1 MVGQNDWPMW
11 KILTDPHSILL
22 KIPCLWE
29 RVEKYKH
36 SCEMG
41 ESKNKKRGPKFKP
54 EEQNPEWSQRD
65 HKGTENRLFLK
76 VHSCKHNEAMVA
88 TDQNHTNQ
96 P

>member
-1 MVGQNDWPMW
+1 MW

-22 KIPCLWE
+22 KD
-29 RVEKYKH
+29 
-36 SCEMG
+36 SMFMG
-41 ESKNKKRGPKFKP
+41 ESGEIQTLVKWGKGKNKKRGPKFKP

-76 VHSCKHNEAMVA
+76 GHSCKHNEAMVA